1 MFESTLELLR
11 GGRVH
16 KFSVASDGKPLR
28 YSDALDLWQGDDAF
42 RSFFIAILSDAP
54 FSAYRWETPPITR
67 DLVGRPFEFILL
79 DSPGLA
85 YTPDTRAFAEHFT
98 EDDSNDG
105 IVAFHNL
112 GGDAMLVVPSPR
124 APASAYGH
132 LAAFIRGAPDCQ
144 KHAFWRTVGQT
155 VEQRVSDRPMWVSTA
170 GGGVSWLHVRLD
182 GRPKYYGFEPYR
194 KLGSVDDGP

>member
-1 MFESTLELLR
+1 MFESAQETLG

-16 KFSVASDGKPLR
+16 KYTVTSDGKRLC
-28 YSDALDLWQGDDAF
+28 YADALGLWQRDDDF

-67 DLVGRPFEFILL
+67 DLVDRPFEFVLL

-85 YTPDTRAFAEHFT
+85 RTPDTRAFADHFT
-98 EDDSNDG
+98 ADDSNDG
-105 IVAFHNL
+105 IVAFPNL

-132 LAAFIRGAPDCQ
+132 LAAF
-144 KHAFWRTVGQT
+144 T
-155 VEQRVSDRPMWVSTA
+155 
-170 GGGVSWLHVRLD
+170 L
-182 GRPKYYGFEPYR
+182 
-194 KLGSVDDGP
+194 